1 MRNKVIIHV
10 GYPRTGSTALQYA
23 LKKNNNIKLFSR
35 NSNEEVKEFYKFLY
49 QLINSKK
56 NIHNKKKLITKFKKI
71 NFNKKINFIS
81 EEGIL
86 CQEYWMNSNNIY
98 KTLKNFSEILKILKI
113 KYKFI
118 IIIRNQNHLMKSIFN
133 YFYVSY
139 FFKKKIYKLSTL
151 YKNKRYKLIID
162 SLNYYKLYTFLKKE
176 KINFKFYIYE
186 NQYFNKLFN
195 FMNLKSV
202 DYIKRKNSTIFSKY
216 IESMIIKVKF
226 TETYKKKIFIFFYSI
241 ILYSFIFLK
250 EIVIKAFFYK
260 RNDLDKSFIKK
271 FYFKSNKKL
280 NKIIELPSDYF

>member
-1 MRNKVIIHV
+1 MRNKVIIHA

-23 LKKNNNIKLFSR
+23 LKENNNIKLFSR
-35 NSNEEVKEFYKFLY
+35 NSDEEVKGFYKFLY

-56 NIHNKKKLITKFKKI
+56 NIHNKKKLIKEFKKI
-71 NFNKKINFIS
+71 NLNKKINFIS

-86 CQEYWMNSNNIY
+86 CQEYWIDSNNIY
-98 KTLKNFSEILKILKI
+98 KTLKNFSKILKTLKI

-118 IIIRNQNHLMKSIFN
+118 IIIRNQDHLIKSIFN

-151 YKNKRYKLIID
+151 YKNKKYKLITSSID
-162 SLNYYKLYTFLKKE
+162 YYKLYTFLKKE

-186 NQYFNKLFN
+186 NQYFKKLFN
-195 FMNLKSV
+195 YMKLKSI
-202 DYIKRKNSTIFSKY
+202 DHIKRKNSTIISKY
-216 IESMIIKVKF
+216 IENIILKIRFAESYQKKF
-226 TETYKKKIFIFFYSI
+226 FIFFYSI
-241 ILYSFIFLK
+241 ILYSFLCLK
-250 EIVIKAFFYK
+250 EIVIKAIFCK
-260 RNDLDKSFIKK
+260 RNDLDKNFIKK